1 MKTTTDKTQIIKDSV
16 DSLMSMFQSGEFPE
30 KIALS
35 IIRRHDGDTIPADE
49 WSLGN
54 RALMFAQGT
63 SDARGYK
70 QWQEVNRFVKKGGRA
85 IYILAPL
92 TRKITDKDKI
102 TGEDEERI
110 IITGFRTIPVFPY
123 EVTDGEPLP
132 KFDYRPQKYPPFFDV
147 AERLNLKIAYR
158 PMRGDYLGRY
168 TSSAG
173 NQMIQ
178 LCSQDAVVYYH
189 ELSHAV
195 HNTFV
200 DLRLYDPD
208 KAEVVAEFSAVVL
221 CALSDIHG
229 YENQA
234 YRYIQHYCKKDE
246 QKPEGVMKKIM
257 SVLADVEKIVNIV
270 LETSSDAPA
279 MKEAV

>member
-1 MKTTTDKTQIIKDSV
+1 MKTDKTQIIKDSI
-16 DSLMSMFQSGEFPE
+16 DSLMEMFKSGKFPE

-35 IIRRHDGDTIPADE
+35 IIRRHEGDTIPSDE

-54 RALMFAQGT
+54 RMLMMAQGT
-63 SDARGYK
+63 TDARGYR
-70 QWQEVNRFVKKGGRA
+70 QWQEVSRFVKKGSRA

-92 TRKITDKDKI
+92 TRKITEKDKV
-102 TGEDEERI
+102 TGAEEEQV
-110 IITGFRTIPVFPY
+110 IITGFRPIPVFPV
-123 EVTDGEPLP
+123 EATDGEPLP
-132 KFDYRPQKYPPFFDV
+132 NFDYIPKTFPPFFDV
-147 AERLNLKIAYR
+147 AEKLNIKVEYR
-158 PMRGDYLGRY
+158 PMMGNYYGKFSTR
-168 TSSAG
+168 G
-173 NQMIQ
+173 NQIR

-200 DLRLYDPD
+200 DLRVYDPD

-257 SVLADVEKIVNIV
+257 SVLADVEKIVRIV
-270 LETSSDAPA
+270 LDATSDELPE
-279 MKEAV
+279 KEAV

>member
-1 MKTTTDKTQIIKDSV
+1 MQKDKTQIIKDSI
-16 DSLMSMFQSGEFPE
+16 DSLMEMFKSGDFPE

-35 IIRRHDGDTIPADE
+35 IIRRHEGDTIPADD

-54 RALMFAQGT
+54 RTLMLAQGT
-63 SDARGYK
+63 TDARGYK
-70 QWQEVNRFVKKGGRA
+70 QWMEVNRFVKKGSRA

-92 TRKITDKDKI
+92 TRKIRETDKA
-102 TGEDEERI
+102 TGEEKDTV
-110 IITGFRTIPVFPY
+110 IITGFRPIPVFPV
-123 EVTDGEPLP
+123 EATDGEPLP
-132 KFDYRPQKYPPFFDV
+132 NFDYVPKTFPRFFDV
-147 AERLNLKIAYR
+147 AEKLNIKVEYR
-158 PMRGDYLGRY
+158 PMIGNYYGKF
-168 TSSAG
+168 SARG
-173 NQMIQ
+173 NQIQ

-200 DLRLYDPD
+200 DLRVYDPD

-229 YENQA
+229 YEDQA
-234 YRYIQHYCKKDE
+234 YMYIRHYCRKDE

-257 SVLADVEKIVNIV
+257 GVLSDVEKIVSIV
-270 LETSSDAPA
+270 LDATSDELPA
-279 MKEAV
+279 KEAV

>member
-1 MKTTTDKTQIIKDSV
+1 MKTDKTQIIKDSI
-16 DSLMSMFQSGEFPE
+16 DNLMAMFKSGEFPE

-35 IIRRHDGDTIPADE
+35 IIRRHEGDTIPADD

-54 RALMFAQGT
+54 RALMLAQGT
-63 SDARGYK
+63 TDARGYK
-70 QWQEVNRFVKKGGRA
+70 QWMEVNRFVKKGSRA

-92 TRKITDKDKI
+92 TRKIRETDKA
-102 TGEDEERI
+102 TGEEKETV
-110 IITGFRTIPVFPY
+110 IITGFRPIPVFPV
-123 EVTDGEPLP
+123 ETTDGEPLP
-132 KFDYRPQKYPPFFDV
+132 NFDYVPKTFPHFFDV
-147 AERLNLKIAYR
+147 AEKLNINVEYR
-158 PMRGDYLGRY
+158 PMIGNYYGKFSTR
-168 TSSAG
+168 G
-173 NQMIQ
+173 NQIQ

-200 DLRLYDPD
+200 DLRVYDPD

-221 CALSDIHG
+221 CALSDIKG

-234 YRYIQHYCKKDE
+234 YRYIQHYCKKGE

-257 SVLADVEKIVNIV
+257 GVLSDVEKIVNIV
-270 LETSSDAPA
+270 LDATSDELPI
-279 MKEAV
+279 KQAV